1 MEGGLNMTRIISRKP
16 MPGDIVV
23 ADRIIYK
30 HYGIY
35 AGEGRVI
42 HFAAQRGKEKDP
54 KHAKIIESSLA
65 SFLKDSPVLVE
76 ESDDQPAFPSD
87 QVVENARARLGE
99 KGYSILTNNCEHFAN
114 ECKYGVKKSRQV
126 DAFLKMAGMAVLVI
140 GVPLVGEKTVWQEFC
155 RART

>member
-1 MEGGLNMTRIISRKP
+1 MTRIISREL

-23 ADRIIYK
+23 ADRVIYK

-54 KHAKIIESSLA
+54 KHAKIIETSLVT
-65 SFLKDSPVLVE
+65 FLKDSPVLVE
-76 ESDDQPAFPSD
+76 ESDEQPAFPSE
-87 QVVENARARLGE
+87 QVVENARVRLGE

-126 DAFLKMAGMAVLVI
+126 DAFLKVAGMVILVI
-140 GVPLVGEKTVWQEFC
+140 GVQLVEEKAAWREYC